1 MILVEMQALCL
12 IIELLSKKNKIA
24 CYARLPEEL
33 KQRQTLPLQ

>member
-1 MILVEMQALCL
+1 MILVETQALCL

-24 CYARLPEEL
+24 CYGRLPEEL